1 MLAASADAGQVV
13 TILIM
18 AVALGMD
25 ALSLGV
31 GIGMKGI
38 RLRDVL
44 RISIVIGF
52 FTS

>member
-31 GIGMKGI
+31 GIDRKS
-38 RLRDVL
+38 V
-44 RISIVIGF
+44 V
-52 FTS
+52 